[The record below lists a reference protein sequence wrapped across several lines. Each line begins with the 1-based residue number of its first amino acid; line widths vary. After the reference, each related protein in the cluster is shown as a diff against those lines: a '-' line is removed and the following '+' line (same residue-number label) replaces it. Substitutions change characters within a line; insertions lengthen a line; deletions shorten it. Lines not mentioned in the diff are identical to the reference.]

1 MIRLIYLTLLLA
13 SISLA
18 AQIPVKGTRASA
30 TLQPQSGINYSTRNL
45 VDGSA
50 NSVWAAPFQIKS
62 LFVEFKVEAYEI
74 NALHILNGYRK
85 DQQSYMNNSRAK
97 TIKIFANNKNNLVK
111 TVTLKD
117 IPWEYCF
124 GDYEENACRNFLNTT
139 KYQPS
144 EGENIKDACNSICSP
159 LDYSEEIHFSPALH
173 DVKVLIIQ
181 IESIYPGRKWND
193 LVISE
198 VSFEGYAQNPLREGY
213 TPDLQTMVDSRDGRE
228 YRTLKLGKRNW
239 MAENLSYADE
249 GSSCFEAKGGARC
262 SEKGRVYQEFS
273 VDDGL
278 CPLGWRLPTREEF
291 LEFNNLIKNRSSD
304 TTQPYG
310 ALFVSQK
317 SSNNFGLNFYNL
329 DGLCNCFDAGCDGD
343 PFEED
348 SYDLYKKFHSGD
360 AQGPGETAFW
370 IRKAENSKETDAPY
384 MRFSSTNGAY
394 VPSSE
399 MMGCLRNGGAEHRKE
414 FFVRCIEE

>member
-1 MIRLIYLTLLLA
+1 MIRQFLLFFILVSAALA
-13 SISLA
+13 DNLPIKA
-18 AQIPVKGTRASA
+18 TRASA
-30 TLQPQSGINYSTRNL
+30 TLEPQNNISYSTRNL
-45 VDGSA
+45 IDGSA
-50 NSVWAAPFQIKS
+50 SSVWAAPFQMKS
-62 LFVEFKVEAYEI
+62 LFVEFKVDAYEI

-144 EGENIKDACNSICSP
+144 EGEDIKDACNSICSP
-159 LDYSEEIHFSPALH
+159 LEYSEEILFSPALH
-173 DVKVLIIQ
+173 NVKILIIQ
-181 IESIYPGRKWND
+181 IESIYPGKKWND

-198 VSFEGYAQNPLREGY
+198 VSLEGYAQNPLREGY

-262 SEKGRVYQEFS
+262 SEKGRVYQESS

-278 CPLGWRLPTREEF
+278 CPLGWRLPTKEEF

-304 TTQPYG
+304 TTQPYS

-329 DGLCNCFDAGCDGD
+329 DGLCSCFDAGCDGD
-343 PFEED
+343 PFEDD
-348 SYDLYKKFHSGD
+348 SYELYKKFHSGD

-370 IRKAENSKETDAPY
+370 VRRAENNNETSVPY
-384 MRFSSTNGAY
+384 MRFSSQNGAY
-394 VPSSE
+394 IPSSE
-399 MMGCLRNGGAEHRKE
+399 LMGCLRNGGPEHRKE

>member
-1 MIRLIYLTLLLA
+1 MIRQFLLFFILVSAALA
-13 SISLA
+13 DNL
-18 AQIPVKGTRASA
+18 PVKATRASA
-30 TLQPQSGINYSTRNL
+30 TLEPQNNISYSTRNL
-45 VDGSA
+45 IDGSA
-50 NSVWAAPFQIKS
+50 SSVWAAPFQMKS
-62 LFVEFKVEAYEI
+62 LFVEFKVDAYEI

-144 EGENIKDACNSICSP
+144 EGEDIKDACNSICSP
-159 LDYSEEIHFSPALH
+159 LEYSEEILFSPALH
-173 DVKVLIIQ
+173 NVKILIIQ
-181 IESIYPGRKWND
+181 IESIYPGKKWND

-198 VSFEGYAQNPLREGY
+198 VSLEGYAQNPLREGY

-262 SEKGRVYQEFS
+262 SEKGRVYQESS

-278 CPLGWRLPTREEF
+278 CPLGWRLPTKEEF

-304 TTQPYG
+304 TTQPYS

-329 DGLCNCFDAGCDGD
+329 DGLCSCFDAGCDGD
-343 PFEED
+343 PFEDD
-348 SYDLYKKFHSGD
+348 SYELYKKFHSGD

-370 IRKAENSKETDAPY
+370 VRKVESDNETSVPY
-384 MRFSSTNGAY
+384 MRFSSQNGAY
-394 VPSSE
+394 IPSSE
-399 MMGCLRNGGAEHRKE
+399 LMGCLRNGGPEHRKE